1 MGTGAFQGAKSLFCH
16 VAPRPR
22 NAEATRAA
30 ILNAARERF
39 ARESYDDVGMRDI
52 AGDVGVDA
60 ALVSRYF
67 GSKEDLFE
75 SVLDSCDNGA
85 DLMAGDRSTFG
96 RRVAREVIFQAKSES
111 KLKGLLILL
120 RSISSAKAME
130 LVQRSANRRFYGP
143 FAEWVGGDDAPV
155 RARLAAA
162 LIKGMAVTRE
172 VTGGFGMDG
181 EQCEHMAD
189 RMAVLLQELIDGD
202 APAEPAE
209 AALSS
214 GA

>member
-1 MGTGAFQGAKSLFCH
+1 MTKPYGTWGYSGDHELFCH

-67 GSKEDLFE
+67 GSKEDLFLK
-75 SVLDSCDNGA
+75 VLVHCGDGP
-85 DLMAGDRSTFG
+85 DLMDGDRATFG
-96 RRVAREVIFQAKSES
+96 DRVARQAIFGSEHDGQ
-111 KLKGLLILL
+111 LEHLLVLL
-120 RSISSAKAME
+120 RSIGSAKASE
-130 LVQRSANRRFYGP
+130 LVRRTADESFFGP
-143 FAEWVGGDDAPV
+143 FEDWIGGPDAAV

-162 LIKGMAVTRE
+162 FIMGMEVSRE
-172 VTGGFGMDG
+172 MTGGQTLTP
-181 EQCEHMAD
+181 EQCETMHA
-189 RMAVLLQELIDGD
+189 RMAVMLQALIDG
-202 APAEPAE
+202 
-209 AALSS
+209 
-214 GA
+214 

>member
-1 MGTGAFQGAKSLFCH
+1 MGAGAIQGAKSLFCH

-30 ILNAARERF
+30 ILSAARERF

-67 GSKEDLFE
+67 GSKEDLFVA
-75 SVLDSCDNGA
+75 VLDSCENGA
-85 DLMAGDRSTFG
+85 DLMNGDRSSFG
-96 RRVAREVIFQAKSES
+96 RRIAHEAIFEGKSES

-120 RSISSAKAME
+120 RSVGSTKAME
-130 LVQRSANRRFYGP
+130 LVQRTGNDRFFNP
-143 FAEWVGGDDAPV
+143 FAEWVGGEDAPV

-162 LIKGMAVTRE
+162 FIMGMAVSRE
-172 VTGGFGMDG
+172 ITGGFGLTAA
-181 EQCEHMAD
+181 QCESMKA
-189 RMAVLLQELIDGD
+189 RMAAILQDIIDG
-202 APAEPAE
+202 
-209 AALSS
+209 
-214 GA
+214 

>member
-1 MGTGAFQGAKSLFCH
+1 LFCH

-67 GSKEDLFE
+67 GSKEDLFTA
-75 SVLDSCDNGA
+75 VLDSCENGA
-85 DLMAGDRSTFG
+85 ALMEGDRADFG
-96 RRVAREVIFQAKSES
+96 RRVAHEAIFEGKSES

-120 RSISSAKAME
+120 RSVGSTKAME
-130 LVQRSANRRFYGP
+130 LVQRTGNERFFNP
-143 FAEWVGGDDAPV
+143 FAAWVGGPDGPI

-162 LIKGMAVTRE
+162 FVMGMAVSRE
-172 VTGGFGMDG
+172 ITGGFSLSA
-181 EQCEHMAD
+181 EQCEQMSE
-189 RMAVLLQELIDGD
+189 RMAVILQDIIDG
-202 APAEPAE
+202 
-209 AALSS
+209 
-214 GA
+214 